1 MQLKNKIIKKKIK
14 EAIKEDLPS
23 GDVTSDL
30 LEKKSQNISALII
43 SREAGI
49 VCGTEVAAAVFKELS
64 GKVKI
69 KVEKNEGDTIRI
81 NDTLMSLEGPADAIL
96 AGERIALNFLG
107 HMSGVATL
115 TSKFVKKAKAVN
127 GAVEIYDTRKT
138 LPGLRDFEKYAVT
151 VGGGKNHRMN
161 LSEQVLLKENH
172 IALDGK
178 GIGDLTAR
186 AAGSIKKKMLLE
198 VEVESLAQLKDVLGA
213 GAPQGH
219 FLRGAPQGHF
229 LRGAPQGHFLRG
241 ADIIMLDNFEIDDI
255 KEARKM
261 ARLMDGD
268 VKLEVSGG
276 ITLNNIAA
284 YASTGV
290 DRISAG
296 MLTSSV
302 PALDYSLLME
312 L

>member
-14 EAIKEDLPS
+14 EAIKEDMPA
-23 GDVTSDL
+23 GDVTGDL
-30 LEKKSQNISALII
+30 LEKKSQNVSAVII
-43 SREAGI
+43 SREAGV

-64 GKVKI
+64 GSVKI
-69 KVEKNEGDTIRI
+69 KIEKNDGDTIRI
-81 NDTLMSLEGPADAIL
+81 NDTLISLEGPADAIL
-96 AGERIALNFLG
+96 AGERTALNFLG
-107 HMSGVATL
+107 HMSGIATL

-138 LPGLRDFEKYAVT
+138 LPGLRNFEKYAVT

-161 LSEQVLLKENH
+161 LSEQVLIKENH

-178 GIGDLTAR
+178 GIGDLTSR
-186 AAGSIKKKMLLE
+186 AAESIKDKMLLE
-198 VEVESLAQLKDVLGA
+198 VEVESLSQLKDVLGA
-213 GAPQGH
+213 GP
-219 FLRGAPQGHF
+219 
-229 LRGAPQGHFLRG
+229 
-241 ADIIMLDNFEIDDI
+241 DIIMLDNFKIEEIN
-255 KEARKM
+255 EARKM
-261 ARLMDGD
+261 ARLVDGE

-276 ITLNNIAA
+276 ITLNNVAS

-290 DRISAG
+290 DRISVG
-296 MLTSSV
+296 MLTSAA